1 MSTEKE
7 DSIELANTIKQFLE
21 SKGYKV
27 DHENKRLKA
36 GVKRGKQITLK
47 KAEEITK
54 PKPKTDLQKQKEKEM
69 KEEKAGKE
77 KKKIREAKKEAVEQ
91 FKKGQKKK
99 ESKKPVK
106 KPMKKED
113 EVRPKEKVGRP
124 KVDPKKIKVIEPK
137 KKSEPKEKLEA
148 YINRMLRSQKESQK
162 DIDNAITAGISN
174 SGRINSPDLNKIF
187 KSLRKGK
194 TNYIKYLK
202 SDKDRDKK
210 KKKMISLSILDLLE
224 MLPED
229 YDTLNDAWTQ
239 EFIGVKDRVRTT
251 LSILDL
257 AEKYLGIKISY
268 SLFDKNKPYQFDNI
282 EINFD
287 IDKVKNKQEEL
298 MKK

>member
-1 MSTEKE
+1 MLSVKELKTLIKAHNKLSQIKIPPKATLEQLEK
-7 DSIELANTIKQFLE
+7 LVE

-69 KEEKAGKE
+69 KEQKPEKE

-137 KKSEPKEKLEA
+137 KKSEPK
-148 YINRMLRSQKESQK
+148 KESV
-162 DIDNAITAGISN
+162 IDSKSFTASKLKKTDLIKLIDSLGLDSAFKRRLQMIGSYRKFLEGVIGGGDFSN
-174 SGRINSPDLNKIF
+174 
-187 KSLRKGK
+187 
-194 TNYIKYLK
+194 LK
-202 SDKDRDKK
+202 SEMTLEESEKVPFHIKSFYRYMDKDKK
-210 KKKMISLSILDLLE
+210 YKLIEQNKNVNKKEL
-224 MLPED
+224 
-229 YDTLNDAWTQ
+229 
-239 EFIGVKDRVRTT
+239 V
-251 LSILDL
+251 
-257 AEKYLGIKISY
+257 IKI
-268 SLFDKNKPYQFDNI
+268 
-282 EINFD
+282 
-287 IDKVKNKQEEL
+287 
-298 MKK
+298 KKFFNQK